1 MYYWTLN
8 YDALHYAYSSTDKDC
23 RITVESEQQFS
34 RQSKISHF
42 PLIFAKIRKYN
53 NWVTNLM
60 SGDSAELGT
69 RQLYSLA
76 TTTTRQRNRASVIRK
91 NTKNVKVVAS
101 KWISHNKDRQNS
113 IINNFL
119 AWKHGH
125 VVAAVHVV
133 ACPALYVCLILL
145 TTRQQKMN
153 FSEYCLYRCLRRG
166 IRSWFTAIIWR
177 QLAGVL
183 FQALYSS
190 NRGHQCI
197 IQYMLYTTQYILH
210 TNILFS

>member
-1 MYYWTLN
+1 MYYWT
-8 YDALHYAYSSTDKDC
+8 LHYAYSSTDKDC

-69 RQLYSLA
+69 RQLYSLS

-91 NTKNVKVVAS
+91 STKNVKVVAS
-101 KWISHNKDRQNS
+101 KWISHNKYRPNA

-119 AWKHGH
+119 AWKH
-125 VVAAVHVV
+125 VVAAVLSH
-133 ACPALYVCLILL
+133 AQLCIRMSDSLDNKTKNKFFRILSVQMFE
-145 TTRQQKMN
+145 TWYKVMI
-153 FSEYCLYRCLRRG
+153 YRYNMAATSRCSVSGPL
-166 IRSWFTAIIWR
+166 
-177 QLAGVL
+177 L
-183 FQALYSS
+183 
-190 NRGHQCI
+190 
-197 IQYMLYTTQYILH
+197 
-210 TNILFS
+210 

>member
-1 MYYWTLN
+1 MYIYGICIIE
-8 YDALHYAYSSTDKDC
+8 HYIMMHYIMHISSTDKDC

-91 NTKNVKVVAS
+91 
-101 KWISHNKDRQNS
+101 I
-113 IINNFL
+113 
-119 AWKHGH
+119 
-125 VVAAVHVV
+125 
-133 ACPALYVCLILL
+133 
-145 TTRQQKMN
+145 QKM
-153 FSEYCLYRCLRRG
+153 L
-166 IRSWFTAIIWR
+166 RSWRRSTIFWPENMVMLSR
-177 QLAGVL
+177 
-183 FQALYSS
+183 
-190 NRGHQCI
+190 
-197 IQYMLYTTQYILH
+197 QYMLSHAQLCTYV
-210 TNILFS
+210 